1 MNDEGDRTPRGRAVE
16 PSFQPTGI
24 PARILDKAT
33 ERIQC
38 IRRKN
43 HTHQQDIDDLKQQTA
58 PLEQQAPALEKVRQR
73 GRPTAPPQTAAPMPR
88 AAPSLSLA
96 EAGSLKSPNAGRS
109 SGWRPAKLRGAS
121 QQHQLCISSIVSSAF
136 QFIPRAL
143 ADI

>member
-24 PARILDKAT
+24 PAQILDKAT

-96 EAGSLKSPNAGRS
+96 EAGSRDTGRGRS
-109 SGWRPAKLRGAS
+109 RLHAPGARRGIRSRVSRIVPWAKGR
-121 QQHQLCISSIVSSAF
+121 
-136 QFIPRAL
+136 R
-143 ADI
+143 